1 MVEFLETREEL
12 RFGGLYLKTTA
23 SCAMMFRDA
32 TAMLVNKQTMGHSLQ
47 GHAKFETPLV
57 GSVDA

>member
-23 SCAMMFRDA
+23 SCAMMFRDT
-32 TAMLVNKQTMGHSLQ
+32 TAMLAKPVMGHSLR

>member
-32 TAMLVNKQTMGHSLQ
+32 TAMLMKPTMGHSLQ
-47 GHAKFETPLV
+47 GHPKFETPLV